1 MAGYRRLGHADRC
14 QIYALR
20 EQGIS
25 QQQIA
30 DHLGVSQGTI
40 SRELARNATQRGYR
54 IEPAHAKA
62 LFRERVRARPR
73 KLTARMRRE
82 IARLLQTRRWS
93 PEQISDHLAKCGTPL
108 SHESIYR
115 LIWRDKRAGG
125 ELWRCLRRRAKRYN
139 KRADKTA
146 GRGIIPDRV
155 DISCRPRI
163 VEQKRRIGDWEGDTV
178 LGPKRRGAL
187 LSLVERKSR
196 FLKLC
201 LLPGAT
207 ADAAQQAI
215 VRQLFPVRD
224 RVRTITFDNG
234 KEFAQHK
241 AIACKLKSRIYFA
254 RPYHAWE
261 RGLNENTNGLIRDF
275 FPKGTDFSTVSHAEV
290 ARVERLLNTR
300 PRKIL
305 GYRTPMD
312 VFHKPAKRQNR
323 LCTG

>member
-1 MAGYRRLGHADRC
+1 MASYRRLRHDDRC

-20 EQGIS
+20 EQGVS

-30 DHLGVSQGTI
+30 DHLGVSQGSI
-40 SRELARNATQRGYR
+40 SRELSRNATQRGYS
-54 IEPAHAKA
+54 IEPAHAKTLA
-62 LFRERVRARPR
+62 RQRVRARPR
-73 KLTARMRRE
+73 KLTARLQRE
-82 IARLLQTRRWS
+82 IARLLQTKRWS
-93 PEQISDHLAKCGTPL
+93 PEQISGHLAKCGTPL

-125 ELWRCLRRRAKRYN
+125 ELWRCLRRRGKRYN

-146 GRGIIPDRV
+146 GRGIIPDRI
-155 DISCRPRI
+155 DISCRPKI
-163 VEQKRRIGDWEGDTV
+163 VEQRRRIGDWEGDTV
-178 LGPKRRGAL
+178 LGPRRRGAL

-196 FLKLC
+196 LVKLC
-201 LLPGAT
+201 LLAGAT
-207 ADAAQQAI
+207 AQAAQKAI
-215 VRQLFPVRD
+215 VRRLRPVRD
-224 RVRTITFDNG
+224 RVHTITFDNG

-241 AIACKLKSRIYFA
+241 AIARKLNSRIYFA

-275 FPKGTDFSTVSHAEV
+275 FPKGTDFSTVTQAEV

-305 GYRTPMD
+305 GYRTPME
-312 VFHKPAKRQNR
+312 VFRRPAKHQNR